1 VGGFDR
7 GGSVRFDVI
16 TLLPELVAAV
26 AAGGITGRAFERG
39 LAALQTWNPR
49 DFTSDN
55 YRTVDD
61 RPYGGGPGMVMLA
74 EPLEQAISAARQAQ
88 RDAGITDPQ
97 VIHMSP
103 QGRVLDHAK
112 VMELAQRPGLILLAG
127 RYEGI
132 DQRLI
137 DRAVDE
143 EVSIG
148 DYVLSGGELPAM
160 VLIDAVVRHLPGAV
174 NDALSVVEESFAD
187 GLLDCPHY
195 TRPEVDRHGEA
206 VPAVLMS
213 GHHEAIR
220 RWRLKQSLGRTFARR
235 PDLLQHRRLNEEETR
250 LLAESRTEQGTGGAL
265 QEQVS
270 NEKNT
275 AGIAGKEKR

>member
-1 VGGFDR
+1 M
-7 GGSVRFDVI
+7 RFDVI
-16 TLLPELVAAV
+16 TLFPELVAAV

-39 LAALQTWNPR
+39 LAELQTWNPR

-61 RPYGGGPGMVMLA
+61 RPYGGGPGMVMLG
-74 EPLEQAISAARQAQ
+74 EPLEQAIGAARQAQ
-88 RDAGITDPQ
+88 RDAGVTDPH
-97 VIHMSP
+97 VVYMSP
-103 QGRVLDHAK
+103 QGRVLDHDG
-112 VMELAQRPGLILLAG
+112 VMDLAQRRGLILLAG

-132 DQRLI
+132 DQRFI
-137 DRAVDE
+137 DRAVDD

-174 NDALSVVEESFAD
+174 NDAQSVVEESFAD

-195 TRPEVDRHGEA
+195 TRPEVDHHGEA

-220 RWRLKQSLGRTFARR
+220 RWRLKQSLGRTQLRR
-235 PDLLQHRRLNEEETR
+235 PDLLQHRRLNEEEAR
-250 LLAESRTEQGTGGAL
+250 LLAEFRMEFQTEQAL
-265 QEQVS
+265 QEQAS
-270 NEKNT
+270 NEKNGT
-275 AGIAGKEKR
+275 GPAGKENK

>member
-1 VGGFDR
+1 
-7 GGSVRFDVI
+7 VRFDVI
-16 TLLPELVAAV
+16 TLFPEMVAAV

-39 LAALQTWNPR
+39 LATLETWNPR

-74 EPLEQAISAARQAQ
+74 GPLEQAIAAARQAQ
-88 RDAGITDPQ
+88 RDAGVTDPR
-97 VIHMSP
+97 VVYMNP
-103 QGRVLDHAK
+103 QGRVLGHAQ
-112 VMELAQRPGLILLAG
+112 VTELAQRQGVILLAG

-137 DRAVDE
+137 EREVDE
-143 EVSIG
+143 EMSIG

-174 NDALSVVEESFAD
+174 NDAQSVVEESFAD
-187 GLLDCPHY
+187 GLLDCPHF
-195 TRPEVDRHGEA
+195 TRPEVDRHGVA

-220 RWRLKQSLGRTFARR
+220 RWRLEQSLARTLARR
-235 PDLLQHRRLNEEETR
+235 PDLLQNRRLTEEEAR
-250 LLAESRTEQGTGGAL
+250 LLEQIRKSRLETPR
-265 QEQVS
+265 QEQAS

-275 AGIAGKEKR
+275 TGTAGKEKT

>member
-1 VGGFDR
+1 M
-7 GGSVRFDVI
+7 RFDVI
-16 TLLPELVAAV
+16 TLFPELVAAV

-39 LAALQTWNPR
+39 LATLQTWNPR
-49 DFTSDN
+49 DFTSDR

-61 RPYGGGPGMVMLA
+61 RPYGGGPGMLMLA
-74 EPLEQAISAARQAQ
+74 EPLELTIAAARQAQ
-88 RDAGITDPQ
+88 REAGISDPR
-97 VIHMSP
+97 VVHLSP
-103 QGRVLDHAK
+103 QGRVLNHRQ
-112 VMELAQRPGLILLAG
+112 VMELARRRAMVLLAG

-137 DRAVDE
+137 EREVDE

-174 NDALSVVEESFAD
+174 NDAQSVVEESFAD

-195 TRPEVDRHGEA
+195 TRPEVDPHGEA

-220 RWRLKQSLGRTFARR
+220 RWRLKQSLARTLARR
-235 PDLLQHRRLNEEETR
+235 PDLLQHRRLNEEEAR
-250 LLAESRTEQGTGGAL
+250 LLAELE
-265 QEQVS
+265 QEQAS
-270 NEKNT
+270 SEKNAT
-275 AGIAGKEKR
+275 GPAGKEKT

>member
-1 VGGFDR
+1 M
-7 GGSVRFDVI
+7 RFDVI

>member
-1 VGGFDR
+1 M
-7 GGSVRFDVI
+7 RFDVI
-16 TLLPELVAAV
+16 TLFPEMVAAV

-39 LAALQTWNPR
+39 LATLQTWNPR
-49 DFTSDN
+49 DFTTDN
-55 YRTVDD
+55 YRTVDA
-61 RPYGGGPGMVMLA
+61 RPYGGGPGMVMLG
-74 EPLEQAISAARQAQ
+74 EPLEQAIAAARQAQ
-88 RDAGITDPQ
+88 RDAGVTDPR
-97 VIHMSP
+97 VVYMSP
-103 QGRVLDHAK
+103 QGRVLDHAA
-112 VMELAQRPGLILLAG
+112 VLELAQRPGLILLAG

-137 DRAVDE
+137 EREVDD

-174 NDALSVVEESFAD
+174 NDAQSVVEESFAD

-220 RWRLKQSLGRTFARR
+220 RWRLKQSLGRTLARR

-250 LLAESRTEQGTGGAL
+250 LLAEFQSESNLGPVP
-265 QEQVS
+265 QEQAS
-270 NEKNT
+270 LEKNRSGT
-275 AGIAGKEKR
+275 AGKEKT

>member
-1 VGGFDR
+1 
-7 GGSVRFDVI
+7 VRFDVI
-16 TLLPELVAAV
+16 TLFPEMVAAV
-26 AAGGITGRAFERG
+26 TTGGITGRAFERG
-39 LAALQTWNPR
+39 LATLQTWNPR
-49 DFTSDN
+49 DFTTDN
-55 YRTVDD
+55 YRAVDD
-61 RPYGGGPGMVMLA
+61 RPFGGGPGMVMLA
-74 EPLEQAISAARQAQ
+74 DPLEQAIAAARRAQ
-88 RDAGITDPQ
+88 CEAGVTSAQ
-97 VIHMSP
+97 VVYMSP
-103 QGRVLDHAK
+103 QGRALDHSK
-112 VMELAQRPGLILLAG
+112 VKDMAERAGLILLAG

-174 NDALSVVEESFAD
+174 NDAQSVVEESFAD

-195 TRPEVDRHGEA
+195 TRPEVTHHGEA

-220 RWRLKQSLGRTFARR
+220 RWRLKQSLGRTLLRR
-235 PDLLQHRRLNEEETR
+235 PDLLQQRRLNEEECR
-250 LLAESRTEQGTGGAL
+250 LLVEFRREFTLDQAV
-265 QEQVS
+265 QEQAS
-270 NEKNT
+270 AEKNRS
-275 AGIAGKEKR
+275 GNAGKEKI